1 MLKSKADPLLEYRK
15 EFPILEN
22 STYLIS
28 NSLGAMPKTVYEKMK
43 EYADVWATRGVRA
56 WEESWWELS
65 LKVGNYI
72 APLIGAGENEVTMH
86 NNISLLQAMLISSF
100 NYELKR
106 NKIVFTNLEFPSDMY
121 VYKKLA
127 TAFGAELEIIKSEDG
142 IIPPTEKLIDA
153 IDYRTILVPVSH
165 VLFKSAYIM
174 ELKEIIEKA
183 HLVGAIVIVD
193 AYHSVGTI
201 PVNVKDLGIDILIGG
216 VLKWLCGGPGG
227 AFLWVNPELKKKLE
241 PKITGWI
248 AHKNPFN
255 FEEEMVYTD
264 TPYKFMNGTPSIPSL
279 YAAQEGP
286 KIIAKVGVE
295 AIRKKS
301 IRQTELIIKEAG
313 KQVYKINTPL
323 KSERRGGTVTID
335 MPNSYEISKELIKRN
350 ILIDYR
356 RGGGIRIAPHFYNSD
371 EEILY
376 AMSTTK
382 EIIESKKFEN
392 S

>member
-1 MLKSKADPLLEYRK
+1 MLKSKSDPLLEFRK

-28 NSLGAMPKTVYEKMK
+28 NSLGAMPKSVFEKMK
-43 EYADVWATRGVRA
+43 EYADIWSTRGVRA
-56 WEESWWELS
+56 WEEGWWEMAVN
-65 LKVGNYI
+65 VGNYI

-86 NNISLLQAMLISSF
+86 NNISLLQSMLISSF
-100 NYELKR
+100 DYPLKR

-127 TAFGAELEIIKSEDG
+127 PAFGAELEIIKSEDG
-142 IIPPTEKLIDA
+142 ITPPTEKLIDA
-153 IDYRTILVPVSH
+153 IDYRTLLVPVSH

-201 PVNVKDLGIDILIGG
+201 PFNVYELGIDILIGG

-227 AFLWVNPELKKKLE
+227 AFLWVNPELKKKME
-241 PKITGWI
+241 PKITGWN

-255 FEEEMVYTD
+255 FEEEMDFTD
-264 TPYKFMNGTPSIPSL
+264 GPYKFMNGTPSIPSL
-279 YAAQEGP
+279 YAVQEGP
-286 KIIAKVGVE
+286 KIIAEAGVE

-301 IRQTELIIKEAG
+301 MRQTSLIIKEAEKAG
-313 KQVYKINTPL
+313 YKINSPL
-323 KSERRGGTVTID
+323 KSEKRGGTVSID

-356 RGGGIRIAPHFYNSD
+356 PGAGIRIAPHFYNAD
-371 EEILY
+371 EEILF
-376 AMSTTK
+376 AMNTIK
-382 EIIESKKFEN
+382 ELASKRN
-392 S
+392 D